1 MSTSSAI
8 RRGLTLVELL
18 AVIAI
23 IGLVA
28 GLLLPAVQSVRES
41 ARRTSCASNLKQ
53 IGIGVQSFS
62 EAMGGFPPLATGNG
76 SNGSAYAGIAFW
88 GLIMPH
94 CEQMAAVANVTWD
107 DAIAIN
113 WGQSGG
119 HDNSYVTPARSANW
133 QAFSSTYPPYMICPT
148 RGFRTT
154 RNNSPGQKY
163 PASDF
168 GLITVFGNNW
178 VSRLDRLICYGMRNS
193 TSGTIPRGTVT
204 TCVSPVGDAT
214 ATGIGFGVL
223 SLATGPKNAGGEI
236 VTHVTNAAPTAA
248 AYAGWSP
255 RTKIAHVLDGLS
267 NTAILAEK
275 HLTRRHLG
283 NGGCWTANPPP
294 LLQRSG
300 CAGWSGLDDMQLM
313 IAHQGGS
320 ARMWLNPEMGGIARG
335 ADEESLAT
343 TLGSWHPGA
352 CHFLM
357 ADGAV
362 RAVSPDIDETTLVN
376 ICDRR
381 DGQIILDPSRF

>member
-41 ARRTSCASNLKQ
+41 ARRTSCASNIKQ

-76 SNGSAYAGIAFW
+76 SDGRTYAGIAFW

-107 DAIAIN
+107 DGIAIN
-113 WGQSGG
+113 WSVSSGY
-119 HDNSYVTPARSANW
+119 DQSYVTPARTANW

-154 RNNSPGQKY
+154 RNNSALQKY

-178 VSRLDRLICYGMRNS
+178 VSRLDRLICYGMNAPTS
-193 TSGTIPRGTVT
+193 TSIPRGTRT
-204 TCVSPVGDAT
+204 NCIPSWGSMTDAT

-223 SLATGPKNAGGEI
+223 SLAAGPRNASGDI

-275 HLTRRHLG
+275 HLTRGHLG
-283 NGGCWTANPPP
+283 RGGCYGTT
-294 LLQRSG
+294 QRSD
-300 CAGWSGLDDMQLM
+300 CAGGSGLDDMQLM
-313 IAHQGGS
+313 IAQAGGGN
-320 ARMWLNPEMGGIARG
+320 RMWVNPERGGIARG
-335 ADEESLAT
+335 ADEESSAT
-343 TLGSWHPGA
+343 TFGSWHPGA

-362 RAVSPDIDETTLVN
+362 RAVSPDIDDPTLVN